1 MQSSTAQGRAAA
13 APMQAEAAA
22 SVLFIAAII
31 TAILADGAYHIIRSI
46 A

>member
-1 MQSSTAQGRAAA
+1 MKKPFHIDDFGAGCFG
-13 APMQAEAAA
+13 
-22 SVLFIAAII
+22 VLFIAAII